1 MVPKTYLFPKSTP
14 TLSIFA
20 LAIFAF
26 CLLNSLALMAATTRD
41 RIVAQ
46 VNRNIIT
53 LSELQARLNT
63 LSPAQKAAISAQGP
77 LELQVLNMM
86 VDEELITQAATKMG
100 IMVSDAEV
108 NEAVQTIMQENN
120 INETQLRQ
128 SLAAGGTTIQ
138 AFRDQ
143 LRLELLKNKVLS
155 YSIMSRVV
163 VTEDEVTDF
172 LNGNI
177 PAGSSQFYSET
188 GVSDFDGVRMI
199 FLRSSPSEAG
209 RVMARANQIK
219 SEIEGGLPF
228 GEAASRYSQGPGAD
242 NGGDPGNLMVRD
254 LQPELREMVRQMAP
268 GQISDP
274 LNGGEVVLLITTV
287 PTTQRAKPS
296 DNEDT
301 EAGPRTYTP
310 EERAVAR
317 RQLEQMK
324 MRSKYESWMT
334 ELRSSAVIKISL

>member
-1 MVPKTYLFPKSTP
+1 
-14 TLSIFA
+14 
-20 LAIFAF
+20 
-26 CLLNSLALMAATTRD
+26 
-41 RIVAQ
+41 
-46 VNRNIIT
+46 
-53 LSELQARLNT
+53 
-63 LSPAQKAAISAQGP
+63 